1 MRCVVGGFVPWL
13 FLSVALLVRLLV
25 VAVSLGGRAP
35 LFPLG
40 PAGLLLLLSRLS
52 RLLLGGL
59 LGVGV
64 LWRCGVVPWVGWFLF
79 RLPSC
84 VRGGLVSPFFF
95 LVGGLCAAFFL
106 IISDRFL
113 EDAIAL
119 NRSYALTDSI

>member
-52 RLLLGGL
+52 LLLLGLLVGGL

-64 LWRCGVVPWVGWFLF
+64 LLRCGVVPWVGWFLF
-79 RLPSC
+79 RLLASS
-84 VRGGLVSPFFF
+84 VRGGACL
-95 LVGGLCAAFFL
+95 LH
-106 IISDRFL
+106 
-113 EDAIAL
+113 E
-119 NRSYALTDSI
+119 T